1 MAIKVASTTVVGVYL
16 GSTGFLDNITD
27 TTDSTYGTSTN
38 DAWVSKA
45 ITTTSLGSTGASNAI
60 NFDRSAIWD
69 ASSND
74 YCAAGCKVLLPA
86 DQSLYF
92 ASGDANQGE
101 TSNVL
106 IDRGGSEFQLTF
118 VSGGSGRM
126 TIYWEDGTEPS
137 WNDWRYWHVFGVAID
152 SSNIRCTAIPWGST
166 AATYPAG
173 TFAGRQASAGNVA
186 YIFDSASTGS
196 GTASASASG
205 ATLIQHSGS
214 TTTVKIYK
222 SGSPNTA
229 TWYNTSG
236 TGATLNTSSSPTT
249 IWTSPSV
256 TPTAVK
262 VVKSRSGSADVDSG
276 WITATTGVV
285 MSFSTSVSV
294 NGSGGTISDSDS
306 NFDTMRFYVRAS
318 GYADALVATFRTETS
333 ASASASCFLGDSLLT
348 MVDESGNFLEK
359 ITLENAHTAYHADT
373 DTPKYVKGRDGI
385 TNRILEFRKNDVH
398 GPIFG
403 FNGNDSFVTGAHP
416 FLTTTGWKSIHG
428 SIGAEL
434 HPSLNITDLE
444 VGDILVKYN
453 SDTGEYYE
461 EELTSIDM
469 DRMPAVVYSLDVT
482 GPDSDT
488 DGNDTYIVDDY
499 VVHNK

>member
-1 MAIKVASTTVVGVYL
+1 MSIKVSGTRVIGQYFSTPY
-16 GSTGFLDNITD
+16 LDNITD
-27 TTDSTYGTSTN
+27 TTNSIYGRTTN
-38 DAWVSKA
+38 DAWVGK
-45 ITTTSLGSTGASNAI
+45 TQTQTSISGGGSPIS
-60 NFDRSAIWD
+60 FDRSGIWFG
-69 ASSND
+69 STS
-74 YCAAGCKVLLPA
+74 YCAAGCLILLVEN
-86 DQSLYF
+86 QSLYF
-92 ASGDANQGE
+92 ASGDANPGE
-101 TSNVL
+101 TANVL
-106 IDRGGSEFQLTF
+106 IDRGGSEYQLSFT
-118 VSGGSGRM
+118 SGGSGKM

-137 WNDWRYWHVFGVAID
+137 WNDWRYWHIFGVAID

-205 ATLIQHSGS
+205 ATFIQHYGS
-214 TTTVKIYK
+214 TTTIKIYK
-222 SGSPNTA
+222 TGTPNTA
-229 TWYNTSG
+229 TWYNASG
-236 TGATLNTSSSPTT
+236 TGAPLYTSGNPATL
-249 IWTSPSV
+249 WTSPNITS
-256 TPTAVK
+256 TAVK
-262 VVKSRSGSADVDSG
+262 CVKSRSGSADVDSG
-276 WITATTGVV
+276 WITATTGVTTT
-285 MSFSTSVSV
+285 FSTSVSV

-306 NFDTMRFYVRAS
+306 NFDTMAFYVRAS
-318 GYADALVATFRTETS
+318 GYADALVGTFRTETS

-359 ITLENAHTAYHADT
+359 VTLENAHTAYHADT
-373 DTPKYVKGRDGI
+373 STPKYVKGQDGV

-403 FNGNDSFVTGAHP
+403 FNGNNSFVTGAHP
-416 FLTTTGWKSIHG
+416 FLTTTGWKCIHG
-428 SIGAEL
+428 SIGNEQHAN
-434 HPSLNITDLE
+434 LNITDLE
-444 VGDILVKYN
+444 VGDVLIKYN

-461 EELTSIDM
+461 EELTSIAM